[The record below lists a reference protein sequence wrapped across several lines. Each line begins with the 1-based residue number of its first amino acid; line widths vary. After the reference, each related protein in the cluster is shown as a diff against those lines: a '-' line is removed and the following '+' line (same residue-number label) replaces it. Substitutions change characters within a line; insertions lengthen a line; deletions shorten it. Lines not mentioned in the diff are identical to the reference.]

1 MHPKDKAGA
10 EEPLIS
16 WVQLE
21 AQPTDGILSMTSSN
35 NMWVVSTTCE
45 LLQVFAFWVAVDAAT
60 NILAFVFFGTWAY
73 IIYT

>member
-35 NMWVVSTTCE
+35 NMWAVSTTCE